1 MSSSETAADIAKSQ
15 AFCLDTL
22 RSELGEIVQISLK
35 LSKSMGFLKS
45 RLKTP
50 FPKKCSK
57 CAKEWD
63 TFEDFFQ
70 TTNDI
75 ARGTVSYPILGNDF
89 YMHRNCPSPCDTTLV
104 VVFVDRRDET
114 PAGSRRRELFEICMN
129 RLRTVL
135 NVTRDEARDIL
146 LAELANEL
154 TIEIYKEANGLVS
167 KQEESA

>member
-1 MSSSETAADIAKSQ
+1 MSSSETAADINKRQ
-15 AFCLDTL
+15 ALCLDAL
-22 RSELGEIVQISLK
+22 RSELTEIVQISLK

-70 TTNDI
+70 TTHDI

-89 YMHRNCPSPCDTTLV
+89 YMHRNCPPPCDTTLV

-114 PAGSRRRELFEICMN
+114 PAGFRRRELFEVCMN
-129 RLRTVL
+129 RLRTEL
-135 NVTRDEARDIL
+135 IISRDDARDIL

-154 TIEIYKEANGLVS
+154 SIEIYKEANGNVP
-167 KQEESA
+167 KQEDSA